1 MPKLEIKDHSEL
13 FRGQEYID
21 LCERKKEFEDAYSA
35 EEVKKASDWTKT
47 EEYREKNF
55 ARKHIKINPVKFCQP
70 LGALY
75 CASGFENTMPFIQGA
90 QGCAAYFRSQL
101 NRHFKEPVQAVS
113 TSMTEDAAVFGGLNN
128 MIEGLENAYSLYKPK
143 MMAIFTTCIAEV
155 IGDDLNS
162 FLKTAREKKIIPDD
176 LLTPYANTPS
186 FVGTHI
192 QGYDHML
199 RGILKTLTEGKKG
212 EPNGKVNVIPGFDGY
227 IGNIREIRR
236 ILKLMDIEH
245 TVLADVSDQ
254 FDSPNTGTAKIY
266 TGGTPLADTADSV
279 NSLATVALQ
288 KYSTAKT
295 MEYIG
300 KNWNQKTIAA
310 NPVGVKNTDAFL
322 EELSGITGKPIPKE
336 LEDERG
342 RLVDAMIDSHP
353 YVHGKR
359 FALIGDQD
367 TLLGLISFIMEMG
380 GEPVHV
386 VCTADDKGFQAEARE
401 LLASSP
407 FGAGGKV
414 YINTDMWH
422 LRSLM
427 FCDPVDLVV
436 GSSYAKYL
444 WRDTGTPVIRIGFP
458 LLDRHHLHRYATIG
472 YQGGLNILTWIVNT
486 VLDEL
491 DRKTINTTSF
501 DVIR

>member
-1 MPKLEIKDHSEL
+1 MKVKDHSEL
-13 FRGQEYID
+13 FRGADYLKQ
-21 LCERKKEFEDAYSA
+21 CEQKKEFEDAYS
-35 EEVKKASDWTKT
+35 EDEVKRVSDWTKT
-47 EEYREKNF
+47 EEYKEKNF
-55 ARKHIKINPVKFCQP
+55 ERKHIKINPAKACQP

-75 CASGFENTMPFIQGA
+75 CASGFENTLPFIQGA

-155 IGDDLNS
+155 IGDDLNA
-162 FLKTAREKKIIPDD
+162 FLKTAHEKKVIPED
-176 LLTPYANTPS
+176 LLTPHANTPS
-186 FVGTHI
+186 FAGTHI
-192 QGYDHML
+192 TGYDNML
-199 RGILKTLTEGKKG
+199 RGILRRLTEGKKK
-212 EPNGKVNVIPGFDGY
+212 EPNGRVNIIPGFDGY
-227 IGNIREIRR
+227 VGNIREIKRM
-236 ILKLMDIEH
+236 LNLMDIPH

-254 FDSPNTGTAKIY
+254 FDSPNIGVAKIY
-266 TGGTPLADTADSV
+266 TGGTPLADTMDSI
-279 NSLATVALQ
+279 NASLTVALQ
-288 KYSTAKT
+288 KYSTART
-295 MEYIG
+295 MDYIG
-300 KNWNQKTIAA
+300 KTWGQKTLIAT
-310 NPVGVKNTDAFL
+310 PIGVKRTDAFL
-322 EELSGITGKPIPKE
+322 EELSSITGKPIPRE

-359 FALIGDQD
+359 FALVGDQD
-367 TLLGLISFIMEMG
+367 MLLGLISFIMEMG
-380 GEPVHV
+380 GEPIHV
-386 VCTADDKGFQAEARE
+386 VCTADDKAFQQEAQE
-401 LLASSP
+401 LLASNP
-407 FGAGGKV
+407 HGAGGTV

-427 FCDPVDLVV
+427 FTDPVDLVI

-444 WRDTGTPVIRIGFP
+444 WRDTGTPLVRIGFP
-458 LLDRHHLHRYATIG
+458 LLDRHHLHRYPIIG
-472 YQGGLNILTWIVNT
+472 YQGGLNILNWIVNT

>member
-1 MPKLEIKDHSEL
+1 MSKLKIKDHSEL
-13 FRGQEYID
+13 FLEPEYVD
-21 LCERKKEFEDAYSA
+21 LFERKKEFEDACPD
-35 EEVKKASDWTKT
+35 EEVKRVLDWTKT
-47 EEYREKNF
+47 EEYKEKNF
-55 ARKHIKINPVKFCQP
+55 SRKHIKINPAKACQP
-70 LGALY
+70 LGALF
-75 CASGFENTMPFIQGA
+75 CACGFENTLPFIQGA

-128 MIEGLENAYSLYKPK
+128 MTEGLENAWSLYKPK
-143 MMAIFTTCIAEV
+143 MMAIFTTCMAEV

-162 FLKTAREKKIIPDD
+162 FLKGAREKKIIPDD
-176 LLTPYANTPS
+176 LLTPFANTPS

-192 QGYDHML
+192 TGYDNML
-199 RGILKTLTEGKKG
+199 RGILKSLTDGKKG

-227 IGNIREIRR
+227 VGNIREVKRM
-236 ILKLMDIEH
+236 LNLMGIEH

-266 TGGTPLADTADSV
+266 TGGTPLADVADSI
-279 NSLATVALQ
+279 NALATVSLQ

-295 MEYIG
+295 MDYV
-300 KNWNQKTIAA
+300 KKTWNQETLVA
-310 NPVGVKNTDAFL
+310 NPVGVKNTDAL
-322 EELSGITGKPIPKE
+322 LDELSRITGKAIPAE

-359 FALIGDQD
+359 FALVGDQD
-367 TLLGLISFIMEMG
+367 TLLGIMSFIMEMG

-386 VCTADDKGFQAEARE
+386 VCTADDKAFQQEAEA

-407 FGAGGKV
+407 YGAEGKV
-414 YINTDMWH
+414 YINADMWH

-427 FCDPVDLVV
+427 FTEPVDLLM

-444 WRDTGTPVIRIGFP
+444 WRDTGTPLIRYGFP
-458 LLDRHHLHRYATIG
+458 ILDRHHMHRYATIG
-472 YQGGLNILTWIVNT
+472 YQGGLNILNWIVNT

-491 DRKTINTTSF
+491 DRKTMHTTSF

>member
-1 MPKLEIKDHSEL
+1 MKVKDHSEL
-13 FRGQEYID
+13 FQQADYLD
-21 LCERKKEFEDAYSA
+21 QCERKKEFEDAYPA
-35 EEVKKASDWTKT
+35 EEVKRISDWTKT
-47 EEYREKNF
+47 KEYQEKNF
-55 ARKHIKINPVKFCQP
+55 ARKHIKINPIKACQP

-75 CASGFENTMPFIQGA
+75 CASGFENTLPFIQGA

-143 MMAIFTTCIAEV
+143 MMAIFTTCMAEV

-162 FLKTAREKKIIPDD
+162 FIKTAHEKKVIPDD

-186 FVGTHI
+186 FSGTHI
-192 QGYDHML
+192 NGYDNML
-199 RGILKTLTEGKKG
+199 RGILKSLTEGKKG
-212 EPNGKVNVIPGFDGY
+212 APNSKVNIIPGFDGY
-227 IGNIREIRR
+227 VGNIREIKRM
-236 ILKLMDIEH
+236 LTLMGIEH
-245 TVLADVSDQ
+245 TVLADISDQ
-254 FDSPNTGTAKIY
+254 FDSPNTGTAKFY
-266 TGGTPLADTADSV
+266 TGGTLLTDTMDSI
-279 NSLATVALQ
+279 NSMATVTLQ

-295 MEYIG
+295 MDFIG
-300 KNWNQKTIAA
+300 KTWSQKTLVA
-310 NPVGVKNTDAFL
+310 NPIGVKNTDAFL
-322 EELSGITGKPIPKE
+322 EELSRITDKPIPKE

-353 YVHGKR
+353 YMHGKR

-367 TLLGLISFIMEMG
+367 TLLGLVSFIMEMG
-380 GEPVHV
+380 GEPIHV
-386 VCTADDKGFQAEARE
+386 VCTADDKAFQQEAQE

-407 FGAGGKV
+407 QGAEGKV

-427 FCDPVDLVV
+427 FTDPVDLVI

-444 WRDTGTPVIRIGFP
+444 WRDTRTPLIRIGFP
-458 LLDRHHLHRYATIG
+458 LLDRHHLHRYSTIG
-472 YQGGLNILTWIVNT
+472 YLGGLNILTWIVNT

-491 DRKTINTTSF
+491 DRKTIDTTSF

>member
-1 MPKLEIKDHSEL
+1 MKVKDHSKL
-13 FRGQEYID
+13 FQQQDYKEQR
-21 LCERKKEFEDAYSA
+21 ERKKEFEDTASA
-35 EEVKKASDWTKT
+35 DEVKRVAEWTKT
-47 EEYREKNF
+47 PEYQEKNF
-55 ARKHIKINPVKFCQP
+55 ARKHIKINPAKFCQP

-75 CASGFENTMPFIQGA
+75 CASGFENTLPFIQGA

-128 MIEGLENAYSLYKPK
+128 MTEGLENAYSLYKPK

-162 FLKTAREKKIIPDD
+162 FLKTAREKKAIPDD
-176 LLTPYANTPS
+176 LLTPHANTPS

-199 RGILKTLTEGKKG
+199 RGILKSLTEGKKG
-212 EPNGKVNVIPGFDGY
+212 EPNNKVNVVPGFDAY
-227 IGNIREIRR
+227 IGNIREIKR
-236 ILKLMDIEH
+236 ILKLMDIDH

-254 FDSPNTGTAKIY
+254 FDSPNIGKAKIY
-266 TGGTPLADTADSV
+266 TGGTPLADAQDSI
-279 NSLATVALQ
+279 NASLTVALN
-288 KYSTAKT
+288 KYSTLKS
-295 MEYIG
+295 MDYIK
-300 KNWNQKTIAA
+300 KNWGQKTITA
-310 NPVGVKNTDAFL
+310 NPIGVKNTDAFL
-322 EELSGITGKPIPKE
+322 EALSAATGKPIPQE

-359 FALIGDQD
+359 FALVGDQD
-367 TLLGLISFIMEMG
+367 TLLGMISFLMEMG

-386 VCTADDKGFQAEARE
+386 VCTADDKAFQQEAQE
-401 LLASSP
+401 LLASSEY
-407 FGAGGKV
+407 GASGKV

-427 FCDPVDLVV
+427 FTDPVDLLI
-436 GSSYAKYL
+436 GNTYAKYL
-444 WRDTGTPVIRIGFP
+444 WRDTRTPLIRIGFP
-458 LLDRHHLHRYATIG
+458 ILDRHHLHRYATIG
-472 YQGGLNILTWIVNT
+472 YQGGLNILNWIVNT

-491 DRKTINTTSF
+491 DRDTIDTTSF
-501 DVIR
+501 DAIR